1 MGMQGID
8 SRTFVIDAYRA
19 WT

>member
-8 SRTFVIDAYRA
+8 SWSFVIDAYRA

>member
-8 SRTFVIDAYRA
+8 SWPIFIDAYRA